1 MGLNRHSEG
10 IHDMIGRTTATA
22 IALACLMG
30 TGGCGLGSGGDGPAA
45 RARGPVRTVGV
56 EAFASEPGRATP
68 TLDVATGDR
77 AAVAGGP
84 VDPAA
89 VWVEVARVD
98 PAAPFG
104 AEPVIVRGVVP
115 ERSSAEAPP
124 LPGGLELIEAKVGDI
139 NGKPIYISTFFEPIE
154 ARLIAEAGR
163 LSRNEWRRVATE
175 EIIGPRL
182 NGIIA
187 DELLRAEALA
197 SLTPQQRMGLRA
209 FLSGF
214 RRDLLSEN
222 LGSEQLAR
230 RRLESGTGQTLDQTL
245 REKET
250 DTLIRLTL
258 FQEINRRINVSWRDI
273 RQRYERDANIYSPPP
288 VASFRVIRVPTD
300 RAEIVEEITERLA
313 GGAAFSEVASDPR
326 NTFRPEAGGLIEA
339 AYVKEFTQA
348 EFFGSEELN
357 ERARTLT
364 PGQTVGPFA
373 LGTSTTWLRLDGI
386 ERKTISLYEAQ
397 LRINQELTLERR
409 RNEQQAYLDKLT
421 ERARVSNRQ
430 EMMVRLLR
438 IAEDRYGPKGG

>member
-1 MGLNRHSEG
+1 MT
-10 IHDMIGRTTATA
+10 GRTTATLLTLGA
-22 IALACLMG
+22 VLGWASVS
-30 TGGCGLGSGGDGPAA
+30 GGCGVSDAGPARA
-45 RARGPVRTVGV
+45 ARGPVQNVGA
-56 EAFASEPGRATP
+56 EAFAGPGASSPATVAAERLEPAE
-68 TLDVATGDR
+68 TGP
-77 AAVAGGP
+77 A
-84 VDPAA
+84 DPAA
-89 VWVEVARVD
+89 VRVQAARVD

-104 AEPVIVRGVVP
+104 AEPVVVRGVTPAAATEV
-115 ERSSAEAPP
+115 PP
-124 LPGGLELIEAKVGDI
+124 LPQGLELIEAKVGDV

-154 ARLIAEAGR
+154 ARLIAEAAR
-163 LSRNEWRRVATE
+163 LGRNEWRRVATE

-230 RRLESGTGQTLDQTL
+230 RRLESGTGQSLDQAL

-273 RQRYERDANIYSPPP
+273 QQRYERDADVYSPPP

-300 RAEIVEEITERLA
+300 RAEVVEDITRRL
-313 GGAAFSEVASDPR
+313 GDGEPFSEVAADPR

-339 AYVKEFTQA
+339 AYVKAFEEA

-357 ERARTLT
+357 EQARTLS

-373 LGTSTTWLRLDGI
+373 LGSSTTWLRLEGI

-409 RNEQQAYLDKLT
+409 RQEQQAYLDKLT
-421 ERARVSNRQ
+421 ERARVTNRQ

-438 IAEDRYGPKGG
+438 IAEDRYGPRGG